1 MPIVSVLMGVYYR
14 KTDLFFLKRSLKS
27 LLVQSISDLEI
38 LICDDGSTE
47 DACKYLSDMA
57 QQDSRIQLIRTGKL
71 FSLPEKLNACLTK
84 ATGTWIARMDDD
96 DYAHVDRF
104 ECQIAFMK
112 QHPEIAFVGCQAN
125 LWKSGKIVGV
135 RHFPELPTI
144 KDFYFTQPYLHPA
157 LMFRKE
163 ALMSSKGYSTNKYC
177 ILCEDYDLLLR
188 LYHLGYQGANLSKV
202 LIDYTIPETAKGNR
216 KMKHRWN
223 EMITRFRRFK
233 ELGVLPSAFPY
244 VFKPIVVGLIPDK
257 ILCCVKNYVM
267 RKAKENTGIWE

>member
-112 QHPEIAFVGCQAN
+112 QQMCIRDSLYRLNYCESSRNSII
-125 LWKSGKIVGV
+125 KS
-135 RHFPELPTI
+135 
-144 KDFYFTQPYLHPA
+144 
-157 LMFRKE
+157 
-163 ALMSSKGYSTNKYC
+163 
-177 ILCEDYDLLLR
+177 
-188 LYHLGYQGANLSKV
+188 
-202 LIDYTIPETAKGNR
+202 
-216 KMKHRWN
+216 
-223 EMITRFRRFK
+223 
-233 ELGVLPSAFPY
+233 
-244 VFKPIVVGLIPDK
+244 
-257 ILCCVKNYVM
+257 
-267 RKAKENTGIWE
+267 